1 MEGLSRWTK
10 IIRTKHRERSQ
21 IGFWKNNTQKANY
34 SNRYGSIFTT
44 SILHKSL
51 QQFLRILIKKKTDKR
66 NKRWRRSR
74 GLAWILYEQLHSI
87 ISTYGKITIPYIST
101 IIKFCSWKKLY
112 RKKQKT
118 KTHRKFL
125 QNCIKWLA
133 EPATKSNKT
142 GPVIASAQTQRPL

>member
-10 IIRTKHRERSQ
+10 IIRTKLRERSQ

-34 SNRYGSIFTT
+34 NNRYGSIFTT
-44 SILHKSL
+44 SILHESL
-51 QQFLRILIKKKTDKR
+51 QQFLHILIKKKTDKR

-74 GLAWILYEQLHSI
+74 GLAWILQEQLHSI
-87 ISTYGKITIPYIST
+87 ISTWENNHLLHLHNNQILQLEKTIY
-101 IIKFCSWKKLY
+101 KKS
-112 RKKQKT
+112 RRQK
-118 KTHRKFL
+118 HREFL

-142 GPVIASAQTQRPL
+142 GPVIASAHTQRPL

>member
-44 SILHKSL
+44 SILHESL
-51 QQFLRILIKKKTDKR
+51 QQFLHILIKKKTDKR

-74 GLAWILYEQLHSI
+74 GLAWILQEQLHSI
-87 ISTYGKITIPYIST
+87 ISTYGKITISYIST

-112 RKKQKT
+112 IKK
-118 KTHRKFL
+118 
-125 QNCIKWLA
+125 A
-133 EPATKSNKT
+133 EDKN
-142 GPVIASAQTQRPL
+142 TQRISPELHKVTSWTSHQI